1 MSAVELRPIDRLAIS
16 RTGMAAERTLIAWVR
31 TALSMISFGFTIYQ
45 FLHVFQ
51 EQSTVQ
57 VIHPSAPRSV
67 GLTLIG
73 IGTSA
78 LALAGVQYR
87 QRLHILGADRVR
99 SVGNLAFVVAC
110 LLFLLGLSMFV
121 SILFGSAPFG

>member
-1 MSAVELRPIDRLAIS
+1 MSADERRTIDRLAIS

-51 EQSTVQ
+51 EQSTVH
-57 VIHPSAPRSV
+57 VIHPAAPRTV

-73 IGTSA
+73 IGTFSLIIA
-78 LALAGVQYR
+78 CLQYR
-87 QRLHILGADRVR
+87 RRLRVLGADRVR
-99 SVGNLAFVVAC
+99 SVGNLAFSVAC
-110 LLFLLGLSMFV
+110 LLCLLGLSMFIN
-121 SILFGSAPFG
+121 ILFGSAPFG

>member
-1 MSAVELRPIDRLAIS
+1 MSPVEVRSVDRLAIS

-45 FLHVFQ
+45 FLRVFQ
-51 EQSTVQ
+51 EQSTVH
-57 VIHPSAPRSV
+57 VIHPSAPRTV

-73 IGTSA
+73 IGTFSLIVA
-78 LALAGVQYR
+78 CLQYR
-87 QRLHILGADRVR
+87 RRLRVLGADRIR

-121 SILFGSAPFG
+121 GILSGSAPFG